1 MKDQIKNHVE
11 PEENFSD
18 ALKSVVQKIEVNARF
33 KAELG
38 KQLMEAHQPARS
50 HLGQS
55 VFHRAVPTFGWVFA
69 LALMVLVLNWMFR
82 SIAPPPIPAA
92 QETPSQATQDL
103 PSPSPTEFVT
113 PSPNDEGYDWRGAKL
128 YLAQPLPESLAD
140 AHIYLM
146 NKDEPAT
153 AEEARTL
160 ANRFGI
166 QGEMYTTEGFVYGTT
181 NYMFSDGKQSLQV
194 HSDKYFTYTADLAR
208 HNRSF
213 LKPSNP
219 NAEEVFREFLNARGF
234 DLPFQAYPSEFFGG
248 YVVQPLAPD
257 SIPIQYESFTLP
269 MMRLVLDE
277 NRQVLTID
285 ASLMDYDPN
294 PIGEYGII
302 TAQEAFDSLLD
313 ESAMTGKMEFSHSP
327 TNMPKEWYPTYP
339 DNQTVTMYGYVSS
352 SPAVDPG
359 KPALVLV
366 DGVALTGNTNGM
378 ESLDRSSFIKATGQF
393 ITENGIRKFN
403 VESWDRKVNETWVS
417 GILSRQGDQVIIT
430 SDDGTGKQYPLIDPP
445 ADLPLDAQPSGSSLG
460 ISGVIENGVLSW
472 YYIQFF
478 ESNSGGGGG
487 GGGGLGFYK
496 LNLSGT
502 PAVFPSPT
510 PQPAANA
517 GTYVVTE
524 NDTVA
529 SIALNHGISV
539 EALAKANGLSPQN
552 FIFLGQTLVI
562 PNAQGDSTF
571 TGIYTIQE
579 GDTLTAIADRFG
591 TTIDDLLQLNALT
604 DTSIFVGQN
613 LVVPIPES
621 VEQPVEDLSGYL
633 SVRIH
638 KKSDG
643 TSSKEYNLEVIKE
656 NGSTIYPMLGSILSE
671 LDAYNALPI
680 LITGTINTQGE
691 LVVDSYKI
699 PYPDLHFQIL
709 KGTQRAEQLEG
720 QNVII
725 FTTEEGT
732 SYVEFLATNPFP
744 LSTDSFTGIVGDL
757 IQQEVL
763 IIPDETF
770 GGLPVAHVYQSAMIQ
785 ENAPELEVQANTI
798 YVYDDANDP
807 GLPTDT
813 TRPNLTIDQVELI
826 YFVSNPY
833 YQVNDPNYSQ
843 RSPYLQPAWH
853 FIGHYDDGTEFDM
866 LIQALK
872 EEFLLPELAPGLS
885 PG

>member
-194 HSDKYFTYTADLAR
+194 HSDKYFTYTADPAR

-219 NAEEVFREFLNARGF
+219 NAEEVIREFLNARGF

-339 DNQTVTMYGYVSS
+339 DNQTVTIYGYVFS

-393 ITENGIRKFN
+393 ITENGIRKFS
-403 VESWDRKVNETWVS
+403 VESWDRQVNEIWVS

-445 ADLPLDAQPSGSSLG
+445 ADLPVDAQHSGSSLG
-460 ISGVIENGVLSW
+460 ISGVIENEALSW
-472 YYIQFF
+472 DYIQFF
-478 ESNSGGGGG
+478 ENNGNGGGGG
-487 GGGGLGFYK
+487 AGGGLGFYK
-496 LNLSGT
+496 LNLSDT
-502 PAVFPSPT
+502 PVPFPT
-510 PQPAANA
+510 PTQRS
-517 GTYVVTE
+517 
-524 NDTVA
+524 DTNN
-529 SIALNHGISV
+529 SS
-539 EALAKANGLSPQN
+539 Q
-552 FIFLGQTLVI
+552 
-562 PNAQGDSTF
+562 F

-591 TTIDDLLQLNALT
+591 TTMDDLMQLNALT
-604 DTSIFVGQN
+604 DTSILIGQN
-613 LVVPIPES
+613 LVVPIPEP
-621 VEQPVEDLSGYL
+621 VEQPVEDLRGYL
-633 SVRIH
+633 SVSIH

-643 TSSKEYNLEVIKE
+643 TSSKEYHLEVAQE
-656 NGSTIYPMLGSILSE
+656 NGSTIYPMEGSALGE
-671 LDAYNALPI
+671 LDAYNTLPI
-680 LITGTINTQGE
+680 LITGTINTEGS
-691 LVVDSYKI
+691 LVVDSYKV

-709 KGTQRAEQLEG
+709 KGTQRAAQIEG

-725 FTTEEGT
+725 FTAEDGAV
-732 SYVEFLATNPFP
+732 YVEFLATNTFP
-744 LSTDSFTGIVGDL
+744 LTPDSFTGIAGDL